1 MRISDWSS
9 DVCSSDLPIGKEL
22 AGINDCSGR
31 RDDGVPGHFWR
42 FEFRMGIMVR
52 DGLTVIMVAV
62 GHNRIAVI
70 QAFFDQVDF
79 IAALGTH
86 LMFPETAIGIERKP
100 QYISV
105 PQRTT
110 PKGRA

>member
-22 AGINDCSGR
+22 AGINDCSSR

-52 DGLTVIMVAV
+52 DGLPVIMVAV

-79 IAALGTH
+79 IAALRS
-86 LMFPETAIGIERKP
+86 EERRVGNE
-100 QYISV
+100 SV
-105 PQRTT
+105 STCRSRGSVYQ
-110 PKGRA
+110 

>member
-1 MRISDWSS
+1 
-9 DVCSSDLPIGKEL
+9 
-22 AGINDCSGR
+22 
-31 RDDGVPGHFWR
+31 
-42 FEFRMGIMVR
+42 MGIMVR
-52 DGLTVIMVAV
+52 DGLPVIMVAV

-86 LMFPETAIGIERKP
+86 LMFPETAIGIERKT

-105 PQRTT
+105 TQR
-110 PKGRA
+110 PDLGRNAALVSARIIRRDRAVRVGSEVSRVGKECGSKCRCRWST

>member
-1 MRISDWSS
+1 
-9 DVCSSDLPIGKEL
+9 
-22 AGINDCSGR
+22 
-31 RDDGVPGHFWR
+31 
-42 FEFRMGIMVR
+42 MGIMVR
-52 DGLTVIMVAV
+52 DGLPVIMVAV

-86 LMFPETAIGIERKP
+86 LMFPETAIGIERKT

-105 PQRTT
+105 TQPTDLGRNAALVCERIIRRDRAVWEQPNDLPQIHRDRKRTSLKST
-110 PKGRA
+110 HYCETRML